1 MDWRILV
8 NFIPR
13 LLINRKKEVMLELKI
28 KDFIYD
34 SLTFVLITYIF
45 VDLYIVINYVT
56 LCSAMT

>member
-1 MDWRILV
+1 
-8 NFIPR
+8 
-13 LLINRKKEVMLELKI
+13 MLELKI

-56 LCSAMT
+56 PCSAMT